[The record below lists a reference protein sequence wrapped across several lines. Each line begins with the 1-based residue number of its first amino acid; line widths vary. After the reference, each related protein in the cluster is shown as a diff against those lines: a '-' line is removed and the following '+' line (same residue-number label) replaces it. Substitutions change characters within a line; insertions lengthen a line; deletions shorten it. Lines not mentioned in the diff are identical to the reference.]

1 MKHNYV
7 FLLKY
12 FLFRNVLP
20 GLVNSRLKDVIPK
33 PDTYVFMT
41 SNMETDY
48 TLGIAYVGAIC
59 KLVEGQRTSIN
70 EYPPDTMDDIG
81 AAEV

>member
-1 MKHNYV
+1 M
-7 FLLKY
+7 
-12 FLFRNVLP
+12 
-20 GLVNSRLKDVIPK
+20 VNDRLKDAKTK

-41 SNMETDY
+41 SNMETD
-48 TLGIAYVGAIC
+48 TILGIAYVGAIC

-81 AAEV
+81 AAEVYNPKIFSYLS

>member
-1 MKHNYV
+1 MND
-7 FLLKY
+7 
-12 FLFRNVLP
+12 
-20 GLVNSRLKDVIPK
+20 RLKDAKTK

-41 SNMETDY
+41 SNMETD
-48 TLGIAYVGAIC
+48 TILGIAYVGAIC

-81 AAEV
+81 AAEVYNPKIFSYLS